1 MRAMFQGVVAAAVV
15 AAAFGASAG
24 ELNTKGERSL
34 DRTINGRV
42 ASQPVNC
49 IDPRR
54 AVSTEIMDRTA
65 IVYRMPDN
73 KLYVNR
79 PTLGVGNLD
88 PEAIVSWN
96 NVNTALCSHDFV
108 NLYDRGG
115 TGPFLPSG
123 SVRLGQFVPYS
134 PAQH

>member
-1 MRAMFQGVVAAAVV
+1 MRKLLQGVVAAAVV

-24 ELNTKGERSL
+24 ELNARGERSL

-42 ASQPVNC
+42 ASQPVSC

-54 AVSTEIMDRTA
+54 AVSIEIMDRTA

-79 PTLGVGNLD
+79 PILGVRNLD
-88 PEAIVSWN
+88 HEAIVSWN
-96 NVNTALCSHDFV
+96 NVNTALCSQDFV
-108 NLYDRGG
+108 HLYDRGG
-115 TGPFLPSG
+115 EGPFMLSG

-134 PAQH
+134 PAQR